1 MAHDTSPHRSLDPAP
16 RSLAPTVALAIGAVL
31 ALIALDVV
39 HRLAELAGGGIGLG
53 VRWAG
58 WSAIAAVVVLLLAR
72 HRPRRD
78 QREGT
83 ITKMAERVFE
93 NAVEGIVI
101 TDRDGH
107 ILMVNPAF
115 TSITGYSAEEAIG
128 ETPRILKSDR
138 HGTEFY
144 EEMWSQLLRKGQWSG
159 EIFNRQ
165 KSGKAYPEWLNISAI
180 TDDEDRVTHYVA
192 VFHDMS
198 EFKRREE
205 HMRFLAH
212 HDALTGA
219 ANRVLFEDRLQHC
232 LAQARRKGT
241 TVGLVFIDLDDFKS
255 INDRH
260 GHLAGDLVLRETVNR
275 LRGVVRETDT
285 IARLGGDEFAVI
297 VPMEEDPSGL
307 DRINAAIRTAVNRP
321 IDDLGATVTVSC
333 SVGMALYPKDGSLP
347 EELLAAADRAMY
359 EEKSRDP
366 EESAT
371 A

>member
-1 MAHDTSPHRSLDPAP
+1 
-16 RSLAPTVALAIGAVL
+16 
-31 ALIALDVV
+31 
-39 HRLAELAGGGIGLG
+39 
-53 VRWAG
+53 
-58 WSAIAAVVVLLLAR
+58 
-72 HRPRRD
+72 
-78 QREGT
+78 
-83 ITKMAERVFE
+83 
-93 NAVEGIVI
+93 
-101 TDRDGH
+101 
-107 ILMVNPAF
+107 
-115 TSITGYSAEEAIG
+115 
-128 ETPRILKSDR
+128 
-138 HGTEFY
+138 
-144 EEMWSQLLRKGQWSG
+144 
-159 EIFNRQ
+159 
-165 KSGKAYPEWLNISAI
+165 
-180 TDDEDRVTHYVA
+180 
-192 VFHDMS
+192 MS

-275 LRGVVRETDT
+275 LQGVVRETDT

>member
-1 MAHDTSPHRSLDPAP
+1 MPRSAIVAIAVATLAVLISLD
-16 RSLAPTVALAIGAVL
+16 L
-31 ALIALDVV
+31 VV
-39 HRLAELAGGGIGLG
+39 RLAEAIGGGLG
-53 VRWAG
+53 VGIRWIG
-58 WSAIAAVVVLLLAR
+58 WSAIAGLAVALLLR
-72 HRPRRD
+72 HRPR
-78 QREGT
+78 ENHGET
-83 ITKMAERVFE
+83 AITKMAERVFE

-107 ILMVNPAF
+107 IQMVNPAF
-115 TSITGYSAEEAIG
+115 TSITGYSPEEAIG

-144 EEMWSQLLRKGQWSG
+144 ELMWMELLRNGQWSG

-180 TDDEDRVTHYVA
+180 TDDEDRITHFVA

-232 LAQARRKGT
+232 MAQSRRSQGM
-241 TVGLVFIDLDDFKS
+241 VGLIFIDLDDFKT
-255 INDRH
+255 INDTY

-275 LRGVVRETDT
+275 LQAVVRETDT
-285 IARLGGDEFAVI
+285 VARLGGDEFAVV
-297 VPMEEDPSGL
+297 VPMESDAGGL
-307 DRINAAIRTAVNRP
+307 QRILDEIQASVCRP
-321 IDDLGATVTVSC
+321 IDGPNGPISFSC
-333 SVGMALYPKDGSLP
+333 SSGSAVFPTDGDSA

-359 EEKSRDP
+359 GDKGRKRPSRR
-366 EESAT
+366 SL
-371 A
+371 